1 MLASHW
7 NDSERTGA
15 VEKHCKTRD
24 LWLNSFRLHY
34 DRTAMAAKRSPQQ
47 SVVFDSRPAHQ
58 GTVALCRWTMSWF
71 MVSHAV
77 KYPLEGI
84 RQFQKKNCDPLR
96 INMGR
101 KTLILRPIL
110 LNPSCFSCSKYPFLG
125 LFPVK
130 FQEIILLIGTSP
142 VLISLPY
149 LLEKV
154 EDNFWKFP
162 ILALYFFLYNW
173 RDVLYQI
180 ASS

>member
-1 MLASHW
+1 
-7 NDSERTGA
+7 
-15 VEKHCKTRD
+15 
-24 LWLNSFRLHY
+24 
-34 DRTAMAAKRSPQQ
+34 MAAKRSPQQ

-101 KTLILRPIL
+101 KTPVLRPIL

-142 VLISLPY
+142 VLNFTSLPPRKSGRQF
-149 LLEKV
+149 LKIP
-154 EDNFWKFP
+154 NFDFV
-162 ILALYFFLYNW
+162 FFLIQLKGCIISNRFIIKKLHTILKRK
-173 RDVLYQI
+173 RDVLS
-180 ASS
+180 ANC